1 MLTRRRKKRE
11 PSPLPPMPTS
21 AEKDAREQRKALSDM
36 EWQFKPPILS
46 VDIKTGK
53 VTWYRPLFK
62 ETRQCLDVQKGG
74 AVDGN

>member
-1 MLTRRRKKRE
+1 MNRRRKKRE

-21 AEKDAREQRKALSDM
+21 AEKDALERRKTLNDI

-53 VTWYRPLFK
+53 VTWYRPLFV
-62 ETRQCLDVQKGG
+62 EPRRGPGDQKGG
-74 AVDGN
+74 TVNGN